1 MQPGRN
7 YRMSAAIRESGRHA
21 SFRRLRT
28 RLRPPVSADITC
40 AVPESPMQ
48 KTFAATTSNTLPDWR
63 TRTDRPRDLRDLV
76 DHSAE
81 ALQGL
86 RRRPGVERDG
96 VLDTGRAPLVVE
108 AAVSL
113 DRYALHLD
121 AKPRRGGGR
130 SGRG

>member
-1 MQPGRN
+1 MQ
-7 YRMSAAIRESGRHA
+7 E
-21 SFRRLRT
+21 
-28 RLRPPVSADITC
+28 
-40 AVPESPMQ
+40 
-48 KTFAATTSNTLPDWR
+48 TFAANDVKYASWLAH
-63 TRTDRPRDLRDLV
+63 RTDRPRDLRDLV

-113 DRYALHLD
+113 DRYAFHLD
-121 AKPRRGGGR
+121 AKPFGLTVGVVQDA
-130 SGRG
+130 

>member
-1 MQPGRN
+1 MQ
-7 YRMSAAIRESGRHA
+7 E
-21 SFRRLRT
+21 
-28 RLRPPVSADITC
+28 
-40 AVPESPMQ
+40 
-48 KTFAATTSNTLPDWR
+48 TFAAPTSNTLPDWR

-121 AKPRRGGGR
+121 AKP
-130 SGRG
+130 SGLTVGVVQDA